1 MIFIGT
7 TCRNEW
13 SSSTCRW
20 CITVFITSSSV
31 LDGLLHYKS
40 VMWPVDDIFVLLV
53 LVLGVLY
60 SIWLYIDRVSARM
73 GVSPIA
79 WNSISDD
86 LRDSTLIA
94 DSFKRL
100 LGCFQSTSTYSA
112 LEVSHFIMR
121 YINLRIIYLLARSNS
136 SKKLRFRF
144 WIAEVQM

>member
-1 MIFIGT
+1 
-7 TCRNEW
+7 
-13 SSSTCRW
+13 
-20 CITVFITSSSV
+20 
-31 LDGLLHYKS
+31 
-40 VMWPVDDIFVLLV
+40 
-53 LVLGVLY
+53 
-60 SIWLYIDRVSARM
+60 M

-86 LRDSTLIA
+86 LRDPTLIA

-144 WIAEVQM
+144 WIAEVQNVNKNIILFLFAW